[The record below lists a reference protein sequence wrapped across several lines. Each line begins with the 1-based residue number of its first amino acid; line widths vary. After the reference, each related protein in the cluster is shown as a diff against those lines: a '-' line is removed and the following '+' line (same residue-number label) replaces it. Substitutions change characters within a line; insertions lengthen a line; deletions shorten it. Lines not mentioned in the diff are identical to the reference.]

1 MSPNQATGNALVLEN
16 RNLLNI
22 PTEVPEPPPP
32 PQRRGA
38 RGGRDKIPAAAD
50 AKTND
55 SRQQPAQQMGLEV
68 FARGLLERGENL
80 GINKTI
86 MSAVPELRVSPVFF

>member
-1 MSPNQATGNALVLEN
+1 
-16 RNLLNI
+16 
-22 PTEVPEPPPP
+22 
-32 PQRRGA
+32 
-38 RGGRDKIPAAAD
+38 
-50 AKTND
+50 
-55 SRQQPAQQMGLEV
+55 MGLEV